1 MSESG
6 EESQD
11 DSEQFSL
18 KSALANTP
26 GCREVAGGK
35 QHQILEVVATEV
47 EVGMETKDSCHLQ
60 PLKEEQ
66 QHQKQLLDINAEPVK
81 RGRGRP
87 KGTKR
92 KHKARYNYFVENK
105 DDENEAST
113 STSSVCS
120 FSTAQ
125 MDKPGFPSS
134 TEEKTKE
141 PSKERLVEFD
151 KQWYKVIIF
160 FWYNVSNFYP
170 KVQWERLFLHPL
182 QLQKQFLGQLESPRE
197 GGTQYQPFE
206 VLNLAVDTR
215 EGLEPCYTL

>member
-1 MSESG
+1 MQRGGVSFTQSILKGLKGLTSG
-6 EESQD
+6 RFGKVDIGFMICNQVVCDECND
-11 DSEQFSL
+11 TVDV
-18 KSALANTP
+18 AMLAT
-26 GCREVAGGK
+26 
-35 QHQILEVVATEV
+35 HTEV
-47 EVGMETKDSCHLQ
+47 EVGMETKDSCQLQ

-66 QHQKQLLDINAEPVK
+66 QHQKQLLDINAVPVK

-92 KHKARYNYFVENK
+92 KHKTRYNYFVENK

-125 MDKPGFPSS
+125 MDEPGFG
-134 TEEKTKE
+134 TKEKTKE

-160 FWYNVSNFYP
+160 FMV
-170 KVQWERLFLHPL
+170 
-182 QLQKQFLGQLESPRE
+182 
-197 GGTQYQPFE
+197 
-206 VLNLAVDTR
+206 
-215 EGLEPCYTL
+215 

>member
-66 QHQKQLLDINAEPVK
+66 QYQKQLLDINAEPVK

-87 KGTKR
+87 KGTK
-92 KHKARYNYFVENK
+92 NK
-105 DDENEAST
+105 VSVNKEGLLHIWPGQGEEMAGNNNKQSHNEKR
-113 STSSVCS
+113 VS
-120 FSTAQ
+120 FNRTV
-125 MDKPGFPSS
+125 DLEDGG
-134 TEEKTKE
+134 EKTLSGRPVRSAAMKE
-141 PSKERLVEFD
+141 AGFYFMEEHFPEERHPCKNCRQTFPTVSKLR
-151 KQWYKVIIF
+151 
-160 FWYNVSNFYP
+160 
-170 KVQWERLFLHPL
+170 R
-182 QLQKQFLGQLESPRE
+182 
-197 GGTQYQPFE
+197 
-206 VLNLAVDTR
+206 
-215 EGLEPCYTL
+215 

>member
-47 EVGMETKDSCHLQ
+47 EVGMETKDSCHMQ

-92 KHKARYNYFVENK
+92 KHKTRYNYFVENK

-125 MDKPGFPSS
+125 MDEPGFPSGTVCA
-134 TEEKTKE
+134 TEEKAKE

-160 FWYNVSNFYP
+160 FW
-170 KVQWERLFLHPL
+170 
-182 QLQKQFLGQLESPRE
+182 
-197 GGTQYQPFE
+197 
-206 VLNLAVDTR
+206 
-215 EGLEPCYTL
+215 

>member
-1 MSESG
+1 MG
-6 EESQD
+6 
-11 DSEQFSL
+11 
-18 KSALANTP
+18 
-26 GCREVAGGK
+26 
-35 QHQILEVVATEV
+35 
-47 EVGMETKDSCHLQ
+47 TKDSCHLQ

-66 QHQKQLLDINAEPVK
+66 QHQKQMLDINAVPVK

-125 MDKPGFPSS
+125 MDEPGFARG

-151 KQWYKVIIF
+151 KQWYKVKKN

>member
-92 KHKARYNYFVENK
+92 KHKTRYNYFAENK

-120 FSTAQ
+120 FSTSQ
-125 MDKPGFPSS
+125 MDEPGFPSGTVCA
-134 TEEKTKE
+134 TEEKAKE

-151 KQWYKVIIF
+151 KQWYKVIIC
-160 FWYNVSNFYP
+160 FWYI
-170 KVQWERLFLHPL
+170 
-182 QLQKQFLGQLESPRE
+182 
-197 GGTQYQPFE
+197 
-206 VLNLAVDTR
+206 
-215 EGLEPCYTL
+215 

>member
-66 QHQKQLLDINAEPVK
+66 QHQKQLLGINAEPVK

-125 MDKPGFPSS
+125 MDEPG
-134 TEEKTKE
+134 EEKTKE

-160 FWYNVSNFYP
+160 FW
-170 KVQWERLFLHPL
+170 
-182 QLQKQFLGQLESPRE
+182 
-197 GGTQYQPFE
+197 
-206 VLNLAVDTR
+206 
-215 EGLEPCYTL
+215 

>member
-1 MSESG
+1 MICNQVVCDECN
-6 EESQD
+6 D
-11 DSEQFSL
+11 
-18 KSALANTP
+18 T
-26 GCREVAGGK
+26 V
-35 QHQILEVVATEV
+35 EVVMLATHTEV

-125 MDKPGFPSS
+125 MDEPGFPSG

-160 FWYNVSNFYP
+160 FLVTFLTFTQRFNGNVFSCTPCNFRSNSLVNL
-170 KVQWERLFLHPL
+170 KVHVKEEHNTSLSR
-182 QLQKQFLGQLESPRE
+182 S
-197 GGTQYQPFE
+197 
-206 VLNLAVDTR
+206 
-215 EGLEPCYTL
+215 